1 MTGIGRNLLVL
12 SAVALLS
19 ACGLF
24 GDDDEELEPAELIDF
39 ETKVPVK
46 RLWSTKV
53 GADAEFLRVA
63 LRPVGDGNRIY
74 AASVNGNVVALDP
87 ESGKQVWRNKL
98 DIGLSSGPGVG
109 EDLVVVV
116 AADGYV
122 VALAAADGAERWRTY
137 VAGESLATP
146 LVYEDYVVIQ
156 TVDNK
161 LTALSAYDGAERW
174 SMEQSTPALTMRGS
188 TSPAQVGQ
196 SVVTGFD
203 NGRVM
208 AINLESGDVEWDS
221 MLAPPSGRSD
231 LDRLSDIDGDIAVVG
246 QDIYASGYQG
256 RIASLAA
263 ESGQVL
269 WAREL
274 STYAG
279 VSADWNN
286 VYSTLQNGELVA
298 LNRRSGTE
306 IWRQNALLRREPT
319 APVSFRMTVAVGDLE
334 GYLHFFSN
342 VDGEPVA
349 RVRTG
354 KSAIVST
361 PLVMADR
368 LYVQSDNGRVTAWI
382 IVEPKREQ
390 RSAPDIAESDEEG
403 A

>member
-1 MTGIGRNLLVL
+1 VTTIGRNLLAL
-12 SAVALLS
+12 SAVLLLS

-53 GADAEFLRVA
+53 GSDAEFLRVA

-87 ESGKQVWRNKL
+87 EKGKQVWRNKL
-98 DIGLSSGPGVG
+98 GIGLSSGPGVG
-109 EDLVVVV
+109 EGLVVVV

-122 VALAAADGAERWRTY
+122 VALSAEDGTEQWRAY
-137 VAGESLATP
+137 ISGESLATP
-146 LVYEDYVVIQ
+146 LVNDEYVVVQ

-161 LTALSAYDGAERW
+161 LTALSVFDGSERW
-174 SMEQSTPALTMRGS
+174 TLEQSTPALTMRGS
-188 TSPAQVGQ
+188 TSPMQVGQ
-196 SVVTGFD
+196 SIVTGFD

-208 AINLESGDVEWDS
+208 AINMETGDVEWDS

-279 VSADWNN
+279 VTADWNN

-298 LNRRSGTE
+298 LNRRSGAE
-306 IWRQNALLRREPT
+306 LWRQNALLRREPT
-319 APVSFRMTVAVGDLE
+319 APVSFRTTVVVGDLE

-342 VDGEPVA
+342 VDGEPAA
-349 RVRTG
+349 RVRGG

-368 LYVQSDNGRVTAWI
+368 LYVQSDDGSVSAWI
-382 IVEPKREQ
+382 IVEPKPDPR
-390 RSAPDIAESDEEG
+390 RAPDIAESEDEG

>member
-1 MTGIGRNLLVL
+1 MTPLGRNLLAL
-12 SAVALLS
+12 SAALMLS

-24 GDDDEELEPAELIDF
+24 GDDDEELKPAELIDF
-39 ETKVPVK
+39 EAKVKIK
-46 RLWSTKV
+46 RLWKTKI

-63 LRPVGDGNRIY
+63 LRPMGDGNRIY
-74 AASVNGNVVALDP
+74 AASVNGIVVALDP

-98 DIGLSSGPGVG
+98 GIGVSSGPGVG
-109 EDLVVVV
+109 EGLVVVV
-116 AADGYV
+116 AADGDV
-122 VALAAADGAERWRTY
+122 VALSTEDGTERWRAY
-137 VAGESLATP
+137 ISGESLATP
-146 LVYEDYVVIQ
+146 LVYEEWVIVQ

-161 LTALSAYDGAERW
+161 LTALSVFDGADRW
-174 SMEQSTPALTMRGS
+174 TVEQSTPALTMRGS
-188 TSPAQVGQ
+188 TSPMQVGQ
-196 SVVTGFD
+196 TVVTGFD

-208 AINLESGDVEWDS
+208 AIDLSSGDVEWDS

-269 WAREL
+269 WAREI
-274 STYAG
+274 STYEG

-286 VYSTLQNGELVA
+286 VYSTLDNGELVA

-319 APVSFRMTVAVGDLE
+319 VPMSFRTTVAVGDLE

-349 RVRTG
+349 RVRAG
-354 KSAIVST
+354 KSAIVTT
-361 PLVMADR
+361 PVVMADR
-368 LYVQSDNGRVTAWI
+368 LYVQSDDGSISAWYV
-382 IVEPKREQ
+382 VEPKRDD
-390 RSAPDIAESDEEG
+390 RRAPDTAEGDDES

>member
-1 MTGIGRNLLVL
+1 MTTIGRNLLAL
-12 SAVALLS
+12 SAVLLLS

-87 ESGKQVWRNKL
+87 EKGKQVWRNKL
-98 DIGLSSGPGVG
+98 GIGLSSGPGVG
-109 EDLVVVV
+109 EGLVAVV

-122 VALAAADGAERWRTY
+122 VALSAEDGTEQWRAY
-137 VAGESLATP
+137 ISGESLATP
-146 LVYEDYVVIQ
+146 LVNDEYVVVQ

-161 LTALSAYDGAERW
+161 LTALSVFDGSERW
-174 SMEQSTPALTMRGS
+174 TLEQSTPALTMRGS
-188 TSPAQVGQ
+188 TSPMQVGQ
-196 SVVTGFD
+196 SIVTGFD

-208 AINLESGDVEWDS
+208 AINMETGDVEWDS

-279 VSADWNN
+279 VTADWNN

-298 LNRRSGTE
+298 LNRRSGAE
-306 IWRQNALLRREPT
+306 LWRQNALLRREPT
-319 APVSFRMTVAVGDLE
+319 VPVSFRTTVVVGDLE

-342 VDGEPVA
+342 VDGEPAA
-349 RVRTG
+349 RVRGG

-368 LYVQSDNGRVTAWI
+368 LYVQSDDGSVSAWI
-382 IVEPKREQ
+382 IVEPKPDPR
-390 RSAPDIAESDEEG
+390 RAPDIAESEDEG
-403 A
+403 D

>member
-1 MTGIGRNLLVL
+1 MTPLGRNLLAL
-12 SAVALLS
+12 SAALMLS

-39 ETKVPVK
+39 EAKVKIK
-46 RLWSTKV
+46 RLWKTKI

-63 LRPVGDGNRIY
+63 LRPMGDGNRIY
-74 AASVNGNVVALDP
+74 AASVNGIVVALDP

-98 DIGLSSGPGVG
+98 GIGVSSGPGVG
-109 EDLVVVV
+109 EGLVVVV
-116 AADGYV
+116 AADGDV
-122 VALAAADGAERWRTY
+122 VALSTEDGTERWRAY
-137 VAGESLATP
+137 ISGESLATP
-146 LVYEDYVVIQ
+146 LVYEEWVIVQ

-161 LTALSAYDGAERW
+161 LTALSVFDGADRW
-174 SMEQSTPALTMRGS
+174 TVEQSTPALTMRGS
-188 TSPAQVGQ
+188 TSPMQVGQ
-196 SVVTGFD
+196 TVVTGFD

-208 AINLESGDVEWDS
+208 AIDLSSGDVEWDS

-269 WAREL
+269 WAREI
-274 STYAG
+274 STYEG

-286 VYSTLQNGELVA
+286 VYSTLDNGELVA

-319 APVSFRMTVAVGDLE
+319 VPMSFRTTVAVGDLE

-349 RVRTG
+349 RVRAG
-354 KSAIVST
+354 KSAIVTT
-361 PLVMADR
+361 PVVMADR
-368 LYVQSDNGRVTAWI
+368 LYVQSDDGSISAWYV
-382 IVEPKREQ
+382 VEPKRDD
-390 RSAPDIAESDEEG
+390 RRAPDTAEGDDES

>member
-1 MTGIGRNLLVL
+1 MTTIGRNLLAL
-12 SAVALLS
+12 SAVLLLS

-87 ESGKQVWRNKL
+87 EKGKQVWRNKL
-98 DIGLSSGPGVG
+98 GIGLSSGPGVG
-109 EDLVVVV
+109 EGLVAVV

-122 VALAAADGAERWRTY
+122 VALSAEDGTEQWRAY
-137 VAGESLATP
+137 ISGESLATP
-146 LVYEDYVVIQ
+146 LVNDEYVVVQ

-161 LTALSAYDGAERW
+161 LTALSVFDGSERW
-174 SMEQSTPALTMRGS
+174 TLEQSTPALTMRGS
-188 TSPAQVGQ
+188 TSPMQVGQ
-196 SVVTGFD
+196 SIVTGFD

-208 AINLESGDVEWDS
+208 AINMETGDVEWDS

-279 VSADWNN
+279 VTADWNN

-298 LNRRSGTE
+298 LNRRSGAE
-306 IWRQNALLRREPT
+306 LWRQNALLRREPT
-319 APVSFRMTVAVGDLE
+319 APVSFRTTVVVGDLE

-342 VDGEPVA
+342 VDGEPAA
-349 RVRTG
+349 RVRGG

-368 LYVQSDNGRVTAWI
+368 LYVQSDDGSVSAWI
-382 IVEPKREQ
+382 IVEPKPDPR
-390 RSAPDIAESDEEG
+390 RAPDIAESEDEG
-403 A
+403 D

>member
-1 MTGIGRNLLVL
+1 MTPLGRNLLAL
-12 SAVALLS
+12 SAALLLS

-24 GDDDEELEPAELIDF
+24 GDDDEELKPAELIDF
-39 ETKVPVK
+39 ETKVPIK
-46 RLWSTKV
+46 RLWKSNI

-63 LRPVGDGNRIY
+63 LRPMGDGNRIY

-98 DIGLSSGPGVG
+98 GIGLSSGPGVG
-109 EDLVVVV
+109 EGLVVVV
-116 AADGYV
+116 SADGYV
-122 VALAAADGAERWRTY
+122 VALAADDGAERWRAY
-137 VAGESLATP
+137 ISGESLATP
-146 LVYEDYVVIQ
+146 LVYEEWVVVQ
-156 TVDNK
+156 AVDNK
-161 LTALSAYDGAERW
+161 LTALSVFDGSERW
-174 SMEQSTPALTMRGS
+174 SIEQSTPALTMRGS
-188 TSPAQVGQ
+188 TSPMQVGQ
-196 SVVTGFD
+196 TVVTGFD

-208 AINLESGDVEWDS
+208 AINLSSGDVEWDS

-274 STYAG
+274 STYEG

-286 VYSTLQNGELVA
+286 VYSTLDNGELVA
-298 LNRRSGTE
+298 LNRNSGTE

-319 APVSFRMTVAVGDLE
+319 VPVSFRTTVAVGDLE

-349 RVRTG
+349 RVRAG

-361 PLVMADR
+361 PVVMADR
-368 LYVQSDNGRVTAWI
+368 LFVQSDDGSVSAWYV
-382 IVEPKREQ
+382 VEPKRDD
-390 RSAPDIAESDEEG
+390 RRAPDIAEGDDES

>member
-1 MTGIGRNLLVL
+1 MTALGRNLLAL
-12 SAVALLS
+12 SAVLLLS
-19 ACGLF
+19 ACSLF
-24 GDDDEELEPAELIDF
+24 GDDDEELEPAELIEF

-46 RLWSTKV
+46 RLWSTKI

-63 LRPVGDGNRIY
+63 LRPMGDGNRVY

-87 ESGKQVWRNKL
+87 DNGKQVWRNKL
-98 DIGLSSGPGVG
+98 DIDLSSGPGVG
-109 EDLVVVV
+109 ENLVVVV

-122 VALAAADGAERWRTY
+122 VALAADDGAERWRAY
-137 VAGESLATP
+137 ISGESLATP
-146 LVYEDYVVIQ
+146 LVYEEYVVVQ

-161 LTALSAYDGAERW
+161 LTALSAFDGAERW
-174 SMEQSTPALTMRGS
+174 SVEQSTPALTMRGS
-188 TSPAQVGQ
+188 TSPMQVGQ
-196 SVVTGFD
+196 AVVTGFD

-208 AINLESGDVEWDS
+208 AINMSTGDLQWDS

-256 RIASLAA
+256 RIASLAG

-269 WAREL
+269 WMREV
-274 STYAG
+274 STYEG

-286 VYSTLQNGELVA
+286 VYSTLDNGELIA
-298 LNRRSGTE
+298 LNRRTGTE
-306 IWRQNALLRREPT
+306 LWRQNALLRREPT
-319 APVSFRMTVAVGDLE
+319 VPVSFRTTVVVGDLE

-349 RVRTG
+349 RVRAG

-368 LYVQSDNGRVTAWI
+368 LFVQSDDGRLTAWY
-382 IVEPKREQ
+382 IVEPKRDE

>member
-1 MTGIGRNLLVL
+1 MTALGRNLL
-12 SAVALLS
+12 AVAAALVLS

-24 GDDDEELEPAELIDF
+24 GDDDEELEPAELIEF

-46 RLWSTKV
+46 RLWSTKI

-63 LRPVGDGNRIY
+63 LRPMSDGNRVY

-87 ESGKQVWRNKL
+87 DNGKQVWRNKL
-98 DIGLSSGPGVG
+98 DIDLSSGPGVG
-109 EDLVVVV
+109 ENLVVVV

-122 VALAAADGAERWRTY
+122 VALAADDGAERWRAY
-137 VAGESLATP
+137 ISGESLATP
-146 LVYEDYVVIQ
+146 LVYEEYVVVQ

-161 LTALSAYDGAERW
+161 LTALSAFDGAERW
-174 SMEQSTPALTMRGS
+174 SVEQSTPALTMRGS
-188 TSPAQVGQ
+188 TSPMQVGQ
-196 SVVTGFD
+196 AVVTGFD

-208 AINLESGDVEWDS
+208 AINMSTGDLQWDS

-269 WAREL
+269 WMREV
-274 STYAG
+274 STYEG

-286 VYSTLQNGELVA
+286 VYSTLDNGELIA
-298 LNRRSGTE
+298 LNRRTGTE
-306 IWRQNALLRREPT
+306 LWRQNALLRREPT
-319 APVSFRMTVAVGDLE
+319 VPVSFRTTVVVGDLE

-349 RVRTG
+349 RVRAG

-368 LYVQSDNGRVTAWI
+368 LFVQSDDGRLTAWY
-382 IVEPKREQ
+382 IVEPKRDE

>member
-1 MTGIGRNLLVL
+1 MTTIGRNLLAL
-12 SAVALLS
+12 SAVLLLS

-53 GADAEFLRVA
+53 GSDAEFLRVA

-87 ESGKQVWRNKL
+87 EKGKQVWRNKL
-98 DIGLSSGPGVG
+98 GIGLSSGPGVG
-109 EDLVVVV
+109 EGLVVVV

-122 VALAAADGAERWRTY
+122 VALSAEDGTEQWRAY
-137 VAGESLATP
+137 ISGESLATP
-146 LVYEDYVVIQ
+146 LVNDEYVVVQ

-161 LTALSAYDGAERW
+161 LTALSVFDGSERW
-174 SMEQSTPALTMRGS
+174 TLEQSTPALTMRGS
-188 TSPAQVGQ
+188 TSPMQVGQ
-196 SVVTGFD
+196 SIVTGFD

-208 AINLESGDVEWDS
+208 AINMETGDVEWDS

-279 VSADWNN
+279 VTADWNN

-298 LNRRSGTE
+298 LNRRSGAE
-306 IWRQNALLRREPT
+306 LWRQNALLRREPT
-319 APVSFRMTVAVGDLE
+319 APVSFRTTVVVGDLE

-342 VDGEPVA
+342 VDGEPAA
-349 RVRTG
+349 RVRGG

-368 LYVQSDNGRVTAWI
+368 LYVQSDDGSVSAWI
-382 IVEPKREQ
+382 IVEPKPDPR
-390 RSAPDIAESDEEG
+390 RAPDIAESEDEG